1 MRQLTLFAL
10 GIYLLACSG
19 KKSEGPPKA
28 SPTAVDVVVASELSV
43 PEDLTGNGTVLPA
56 EVVELHIES
65 TGRLVSLDMKDGAF
79 VRKGTLL
86 AKINDAELQAQLRQQ
101 RVRLDLARKNKNR
114 YEKMLAVNGINQA
127 DYDQAVNEVASLE
140 AEVDMTLAQ
149 IEKTELRAPFD
160 GTLGLRM
167 VSPGAFVT
175 SLTVLGSI
183 IEQGP
188 LRIDFTLPEQYAS
201 GLKPGEKLIVTDAA
215 DDTATAILSAV
226 DLQANPSTRNV
237 RARAV
242 VQSGQLTPGAYAK
255 VRIRRLLKGIT
266 VPTQCII
273 PDAVA
278 NKVIVVKE
286 GKGRYV
292 PVRTG
297 LRTEDVVQITDGLVP
312 GDSVIVTGVL
322 FVRPDA
328 PVTIRSVKEVTVGS
342 R

>member
-1 MRQLTLFAL
+1 MRPLILFTTVL
-10 GIYLLACSG
+10 FLLACSG

-28 SPTAVDVVVASELSV
+28 PPTSVDVVVASELSV

-65 TGRLVSLDMKDGAF
+65 TGRLIALDMKDGAF
-79 VRKGTLL
+79 VRKGSLL
-86 AKINDAELQAQLRQQ
+86 AKTNDAELQAQLRQQ
-101 RVRLDLARKNKNR
+101 RVRLDLARKNKER
-114 YEKMLAVNGINQA
+114 YEKLLAVNGINQA

-140 AEVDMTLAQ
+140 AAVDMTLAQ

-175 SLTVLGSI
+175 SQTVLGSI
-183 IEQGP
+183 VEQGP

-201 GLKPGEKLIVTDAA
+201 GLKQGERLVIIDATG
-215 DDTATAILSAV
+215 DTATAILTAV
-226 DLQANPSTRNV
+226 DPQANPSTRNV

-242 VQSGQLTPGAYAK
+242 VQNGQLTPGAYAK
-255 VRIRRLLKGIT
+255 VRMRRLLKGIAI
-266 VPTQCII
+266 PTQCII

-278 NKVIVVKE
+278 NKVILVKD

-292 PVRTG
+292 PVKTG
-297 LRTEDVVQITDGLVP
+297 LRTEELVQITDGLMS

-328 PVTIRSVKEVTVGS
+328 PVSIRSVKEVNVGS

>member
-1 MRQLTLFAL
+1 MRLFSF
-10 GIYLLACSG
+10 LLLAAFLSACSG

-28 SPTAVDVVVASELSV
+28 PPTAVDVVVASELSV

-65 TGRLVSLDMKDGAF
+65 AGRLIALEMKDGAF
-79 VRKGTLL
+79 VRKGSLL
-86 AKINDAELQAQLRQQ
+86 AKTNDAELQAQLRQQ
-101 RVRLDLARKNKNR
+101 RVRLDLARKNKDR
-114 YEKMLAVNGINQA
+114 YEKLLAVNGINQA

-140 AEVDMTLAQ
+140 AAVDMTLAQ
-149 IEKTELRAPFD
+149 IEKTELRSPFD
-160 GTLGLRM
+160 GTLGLRT

-175 SLTVLGSI
+175 SQTVLGSI
-183 IEQGP
+183 VEQGP

-201 GLKPGEKLIVTDAA
+201 GLKQGEKLIVTDAA
-215 DDTATAILSAV
+215 GDTATAILSAV
-226 DLQANPSTRNV
+226 DPQANPSTRNV

-242 VQSGQLTPGAYAK
+242 VQSGRLTPGAYAR
-255 VRIRRLLKGIT
+255 VRMRRLLNGIT

-286 GKGRYV
+286 GKGKYV

-297 LRTEDVVQITDGLVP
+297 LRTEEVVQITDGLVP

-328 PVTIRSVKEVTVGS
+328 AVTVRSVKEVTFGT